1 MNNNYMCYFCVCTL
15 IFKNKSNICCAGEWE
30 EKNVHKKEKGP
41 CSLLNMMLS
50 SPKLKMSWLGVI
62 FLTYRYY
69 NSARCFLLFVAV
81 SACVVPRVLIS
92 IAIEIAVYTAY
103 GMSRVSHAYWG
114 YCLIS
119 LRAGILLCV
128 KSCRLWPGL
137 LGKPSFATLTVTHT
151 NNEILYILVLW
162 SPTLLKVSTQAGV
175 AEVLVPSLACG
186 GNQFLFEC
194 RCPLL
199 CVLCTVSVLFV
210 LCCSKWRWMV
220 NSACWRFWTLLEQ

>member
-1 MNNNYMCYFCVCTL
+1 MF
-15 IFKNKSNICCAGEWE
+15 
-30 EKNVHKKEKGP
+30 
-41 CSLLNMMLS
+41 
-50 SPKLKMSWLGVI
+50 GVI
-62 FLTYRYY
+62 LLTYRYY

-137 LGKPSFATLTVTHT
+137 LRKPLD
-151 NNEILYILVLW
+151 LYAVKYIVI
-162 SPTLLKVSTQAGV
+162 VFHFV
-175 AEVLVPSLACG
+175 CG
-186 GNQFLFEC
+186 IF
-194 RCPLL
+194 
-199 CVLCTVSVLFV
+199 CVLLS
-210 LCCSKWRWMV
+210 
-220 NSACWRFWTLLEQ
+220 

>member
-1 MNNNYMCYFCVCTL
+1 MRREKCTQ
-15 IFKNKSNICCAGEWE
+15 KA
-30 EKNVHKKEKGP
+30 GP

-50 SPKLKMSWLGVI
+50 SPKLKMSWFGVI
-62 FLTYRYY
+62 LLTYRYY

-137 LGKPSFATLTVTHT
+137 LRKPLD
-151 NNEILYILVLW
+151 LYAVKYIFIVFHF
-162 SPTLLKVSTQAGV
+162 V
-175 AEVLVPSLACG
+175 CG
-186 GNQFLFEC
+186 IF
-194 RCPLL
+194 
-199 CVLCTVSVLFV
+199 CVLLSWDWPCISHLARDKKSRIKDT
-210 LCCSKWRWMV
+210 
-220 NSACWRFWTLLEQ
+220 QG